1 MAKCSYEKRDLT
13 VACSNVKRDLVSK
26 LKKGTIKSIT
36 KTLAVNEIAKRLGL
50 KSARTLWKP
59 EYTHRVYLDNW
70 YNNLEEQII
79 SLDLSPKEES
89 TISTNAINTKP
100 ESSPR
105 ADAHSDSSSVSELN
119 ATINELKSII
129 RTLRIENESLRMAKL
144 HRLSRLDNTEILN
157 ESIDDIELEKLY
169 IAITSLYNS
178 RNQ

>member
-89 TISTNAINTKP
+89 TISTNAINT
-100 ESSPR
+100 
-105 ADAHSDSSSVSELN
+105 
-119 ATINELKSII
+119 
-129 RTLRIENESLRMAKL
+129 
-144 HRLSRLDNTEILN
+144 
-157 ESIDDIELEKLY
+157 
-169 IAITSLYNS
+169 
-178 RNQ
+178 